1 MIRMV
6 DRLRIQTLREAGLT
20 VDEVAEQ
27 VGVGTRSVERICGEP
42 AITDLDGGPTPMSRN
57 VGRPSKVVAF
67 RPAIVEILSEEP
79 TVATVEVLHRLRGL
93 GYGGGKSAVYDLVKG
108 LRPRAHEPPMVRFE
122 GLAGEFS
129 QHDFG
134 QVKVGYLDGWSE
146 TVHFFAS
153 RLKYSRWSEV
163 GLVAD
168 EKVESL
174 VRALLAGFGAFG
186 GIPLRSV
193 FDNPKTIVIGQ
204 TGGRIDWNPTF
215 AQMAIDY
222 GLGIELCA
230 PRRPRQKGS
239 VENLVGWV
247 KGSFFKVRRFQDRED
262 LEGQLLEWL
271 DEANT
276 ERPSRATGEIP
287 ARRLE
292 AERKRPKPLAIPP
305 AEYAL
310 RFPVTVRT
318 TGFVEHEGIR
328 YSMPPKTIGIPATL
342 FLYPDRARIVTTSG
356 VKVEHPRYPA
366 VGTASYRSE
375 DRVARLAAV
384 HGERAKLYL
393 QRQEILELGPPAE
406 ALLTEWV
413 HRPRYNWKSQVVTL
427 HGLLVTCGPERVLAA
442 IKHALADGR
451 IHVRAIAWL
460 LEAHPAKAARTP
472 PKDRKETIS

>member
-1 MIRMV
+1 MISMV
-6 DRLRIQTLREAGLT
+6 DRLRIQTLRKAGLT
-20 VDEVAEQ
+20 LQEVAEQ
-27 VGVGTRSVERICGEP
+27 VGVSQRSVQTIVEEP
-42 AITDLDGGPTPMSRN
+42 PITSLEGGPTPKSRS
-57 VGRPSKVVAF
+57 VGRPSKVAGF
-67 RPAIVEILSEEP
+67 RAAIVEILCEEP
-79 TVATVEVLHRLRGL
+79 ALPTVEVLHRLRGL
-93 GYGGGKSAVYDLVKG
+93 GYGGGKSAVYDLVKA

-134 QVKVGYLDGWSE
+134 QVKVGYLDGSTE

-153 RLKYSRWSEV
+153 RLKYSRWTEV

-168 EKVESL
+168 ERVESL
-174 VRALLAGFGAFG
+174 VRALLAGLEAFG

-193 FDNPKTIVIGQ
+193 FDNPKTIVVRRDGE
-204 TGGRIDWNPTF
+204 RVEWNPTF
-215 AQMAIDY
+215 GQMAIDY

-247 KGSFFKVRRFQDRED
+247 KGSFFKVRRFHDRED
-262 LEGQLLEWL
+262 LQEQLAEWL
-271 DEANT
+271 DEVNT
-276 ERPSRATGEIP
+276 QRASRATNEIP
-287 ARRLE
+287 AQRLE
-292 AERKRPKPLAIPP
+292 AERKRLKPLAIPP

-310 RFPVTVRT
+310 RFAVTVRT

-342 FLYPDRARIVTTSG
+342 FLYPDRVRIVTTSG
-356 VKVEHPRYPA
+356 VEVAHPRYPA
-366 VGTASYRSE
+366 VGTASYRCG
-375 DRVARLAAV
+375 DRVTRLAAV

-413 HRPRYNWKSQVVTL
+413 HRPRYNWKSQVVAL

-442 IKHALADGR
+442 IKQALADAR
-451 IHVRAIAWL
+451 YHVRAIAWL
-460 LEAHPAKAARTP
+460 LEADPAEVARSP
-472 PKDRKETIS
+472 RRGRKEAM

>member
-1 MIRMV
+1 V
-6 DRLRIQTLREAGLT
+6 
-20 VDEVAEQ
+20 
-27 VGVGTRSVERICGEP
+27 
-42 AITDLDGGPTPMSRN
+42 
-57 VGRPSKVVAF
+57 
-67 RPAIVEILSEEP
+67 VEILSEEP
-79 TVATVEVLHRLRGL
+79 AVPTVEVLHRLRGQ
-93 GYGGGKSAVYDLVKG
+93 GYRGGKSAVYDLVKG
-108 LRPRAHEPPMVRFE
+108 LRPKDHEPPLVRFE

-134 QVKVGYLDGWSE
+134 QGKVGYLNGSTE
-146 TVHFFAS
+146 TVHFFVS
-153 RLKYSRWSEV
+153 RLKYSRWTDVRLV
-163 GLVAD
+163 GD
-168 EKVESL
+168 ERVESL
-174 VRALLAGFGAFG
+174 VRALLAGFEAFG

-204 TGGRIDWNPTF
+204 AGGRIDWNPTF
-215 AQMAIDY
+215 AQMVVDY

-239 VENLVGWV
+239 VENGVGWV
-247 KGSFFKVRRFQDRED
+247 KGSFFKVRRFHDRED
-262 LEGQLLEWL
+262 LEGQLPEWL
-271 DEANT
+271 DEVNT
-276 ERPSRATGEIP
+276 RRPSRATNEIP
-287 ARRLE
+287 AQRLE
-292 AERKRPKPLAIPP
+292 AERKRLKPLAIPP

-328 YSMPPKTIGIPATL
+328 YSMPPRTIGIPATL

-356 VKVEHPRYPA
+356 VEVAHPRYPA

-375 DRVARLAAV
+375 DRVAKLAAV

-442 IKHALADGR
+442 IRHALADGR
-451 IHVRAIAWL
+451 IHVRAIGWL
-460 LEAHPAKAARTP
+460 LEADPAQAARTP
-472 PKDRKETIS
+472 RKGRKETIR